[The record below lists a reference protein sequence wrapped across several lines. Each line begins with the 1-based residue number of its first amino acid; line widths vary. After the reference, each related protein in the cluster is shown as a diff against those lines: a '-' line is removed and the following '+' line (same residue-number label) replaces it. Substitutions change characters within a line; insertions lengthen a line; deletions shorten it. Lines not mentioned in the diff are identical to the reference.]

1 MSGTLD
7 LLSGLLA
14 FTPIT
19 VVNPVSPYTIPQG
32 ATNVIIEIWGGGG
45 AGYSYQ
51 SPGGGG
57 GAGAYVRSSYP
68 CAGGQKIYFLNAASG
83 GAPNPS
89 GGIGGAGGDLSV
101 NAALTTIPSFV
112 AMLAQGGR
120 GGQGVTT
127 PGIGG
132 SASGGNQANINGPAG
147 QIPFGAIGIPG
158 TIFGDGSPYGGVAPV
173 AQAQLI
179 QALLAQ

>member
-1 MSGTLD
+1 M
-7 LLSGLLA
+7 
-14 FTPIT
+14 
-19 VVNPVSPYTIPQG
+19 
-32 ATNVIIEIWGGGG
+32 GGGG

-158 TIFGDGSPYGGVAPV
+158 TIFGDGSPYGGGSTGSAGAVNPGSFGAIV
-173 AQAQLI
+173 FYFT
-179 QALLAQ
+179 